1 MIARVVLPVVML
13 FVAASWGVA
22 QDRDSGRRGREGRGS
37 RGFRGGF
44 GRGSTRGDKATLL
57 RSDQV
62 LKELKVS
69 EEQKGKLEGI
79 LADYRDQGRELYS
92 GLRDLD
98 RDEREKAMA
107 ELRKKQDAL
116 RKKTGKK
123 LDSVLTKV
131 QVKRLDEIVL
141 QQKGVRGLIDGPV
154 AASLKLS
161 EEQVGKIKAVFK
173 TEEDERSKLFRGFGR
188 GGRGGGGGG
197 GGGDR
202 GGFREI
208 GEKMEKMRKDTETNS
223 LAVLTKDQKEKF
235 AALKGAAFK
244 LERESRRGRGGRG
257 GFDRGG
263 RGGRGGE
270 RRRPPPDKDDAE

>member
-1 MIARVVLPVVML
+1 MSRLSMIARVVLPVALL

-22 QDRDSGRRGREGRGS
+22 QDRDSGRRGREGRGG

-44 GRGSTRGDKATLL
+44 GMRGSTRGDKASLL

-69 EEQKGKLEGI
+69 DEQKGKFEGI
-79 LADYRDQGRELYS
+79 LADYRDQGRELFS
-92 GLRDLD
+92 GLRDID

-116 RKKTGKK
+116 RKKTEKK
-123 LDSVLTKV
+123 LDSLLTKE
-131 QVKRLDEIVL
+131 QVTRLDEIVL
-141 QQKGVRGLIDGPV
+141 QQKGVRGLIDAPV
-154 AASLKLS
+154 AAALKLS

-173 TEEDERSKLFRGFGR
+173 TQEDEQRKLFEGAR
-188 GGRGGGGGG
+188 GRGGGG
-197 GGGDR
+197 R

-208 GEKMEKMRKDTETNS
+208 GEKMEKVRKDTETNT

-244 LERESRRGRGGRG
+244 LDRERRGRGGRG

-263 RGGRGGE
+263 RGGRGGGE